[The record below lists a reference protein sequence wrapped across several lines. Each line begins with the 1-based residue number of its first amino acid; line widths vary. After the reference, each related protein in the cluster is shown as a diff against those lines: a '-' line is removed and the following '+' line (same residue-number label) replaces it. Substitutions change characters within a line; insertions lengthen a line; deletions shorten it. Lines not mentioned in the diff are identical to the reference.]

1 MFTDEAYHRK
11 RSKASRIKSQDVLS
25 NISIEATVMLSS
37 PTVAN
42 PPDEFDL
49 ENVEGQLTQVVQLPN
64 ISWQTYKL
72 MLADMGDHRSTRIAY
87 DHGTLTIKM
96 PSKLHEIV
104 NRLLARIMTTL
115 TEEIGLEV
123 VSIGSTT
130 LERSDLQKGAEP
142 DTGLYIQN
150 ADKLEGL
157 NPDIPPNLPP
167 DLVIEVD
174 ITSPS
179 TRRMVIYQALGVP
192 EVWRYTKENGVTI
205 YHLQTDG
212 QPGGYT
218 EAANSQA
225 VPRLSVDK
233 LNQFLDQR
241 RTQSENQTIRS
252 VRSWVQSPEQS
263 ADQSLD

>member
-1 MFTDEAYHRK
+1 MEH
-11 RSKASRIKSQDVLS
+11 
-25 NISIEATVMLSS
+25 
-37 PTVAN
+37 
-42 PPDEFDL
+42 
-49 ENVEGQLTQVVQLPN
+49 
-64 ISWQTYKL
+64 
-72 MLADMGDHRSTRIAY
+72 LA
-87 DHGTLTIKM
+87 IKM

-150 ADKLEGL
+150 ADQLEGL

-192 EVWRYTKENGVTI
+192 EVWRYTRKMALPSTI
-205 YHLQTDG
+205 YRQMVR
-212 QPGGYT
+212 Q
-218 EAANSQA
+218 AAILK
-225 VPRLSVDK
+225 PRIAK
-233 LNQFLDQR
+233 RFLG
-241 RTQSENQTIRS
+241 
-252 VRSWVQSPEQS
+252 
-263 ADQSLD
+263 